1 VQMRQGPLGRR
12 TMSWSFVARIQHG
25 QRCGKGRPHRSD
37 RANRAAD
44 RAVSMQ
50 AGPGVAV
57 LVLVLQ
63 PRGLRRGPNV
73 LVSWAYAGRKRCARC
88 CVCRNHDEREPDD
101 QGG

>member
-1 VQMRQGPLGRR
+1 MEMRQGPLGRR
-12 TMSWSFVARIQHG
+12 TMSWSCVARIQHG

-44 RAVSMQ
+44 GAVSMQ

-63 PRGLRRGPNV
+63 PHRLRRGPKV
-73 LVSWAYAGRKRCARC
+73 LLS
-88 CVCRNHDEREPDD
+88 
-101 QGG
+101 